1 MLWRFALRRIVDSIP
16 VLLGVTIITFALVQ
30 ATIGSY
36 VPGLEL
42 NRDLK
47 PEDIVRLR
55 HAIGLDQ
62 PWWFQYLNWLG
73 VAWIVKAAGLGS
85 LLSGYPVNT
94 GLLEGDL
101 GRSIIDG
108 TSITSNILA
117 RLGYTLELTL
127 TAICLGVLVAVPLG
141 VVGALRRGSAIDQAF
156 TVASSA
162 GIAVPAFWTG
172 LVTILL
178 FAVLFHEWNLPA
190 LPTGGAES
198 PLGGGDPFDRLV
210 HLVLPATVL
219 SFGYLAVWSRYVR
232 SGMLEV
238 LGQDYVRT
246 ARAKGMTDRRVVY
259 VHALRNAIVPLVT
272 LIGLELPGLFSGS
285 AIIEIV
291 FSWPGLGRYAL
302 SAVQSHDITVVLAL
316 TVFGSSL
323 VVLGNLLAD
332 VMYAVLDPRIRY
344 A

>member
-1 MLWRFALRRIVDSIP
+1 MLWRFALRRIADSIP

-73 VAWIVKAAGLGS
+73 VAWIVKTAGLGG
-85 LLSGYPVNT
+85 LLGGYSVNT
-94 GLLEGDL
+94 GVLEGDL

-127 TAICLGVLVAVPLG
+127 TAICIGVLVAVP
-141 VVGALRRGSAIDQAF
+141 RGSVIDQAF

-198 PLGGGDPFDRLV
+198 PLGGGDPLDRLA
-210 HLVLPATVL
+210 HLALPATVL
-219 SFGYLAVWSRYVR
+219 SFGYLAIWSRYVR

-302 SAVQSHDITVVLAL
+302 SAVQSHDITIVLAL

-323 VVLGNLLAD
+323 VVIGNLLAF
-332 VMYAVLDPRIRY
+332 VLYAVLDPRIRY

>member
-73 VAWIVKAAGLGS
+73 VAWIVKTVGLGS
-85 LLSGYPVNT
+85 LLSGLPVNT
-94 GLLEGDL
+94 GILEGDL

-108 TSITSNILA
+108 TPITANILA

-127 TAICLGVLVAVPLG
+127 TAICIGVLVAVPLG
-141 VVGALRRGSAIDQAF
+141 VVGALRRGSVIDQAF

-178 FAVLFHEWNLPA
+178 FSVLFHEWNLPA

-246 ARAKGMTDRRVVY
+246 ARAKGMSDRRVVY

-323 VVLGNLLAD
+323 VVLGNLVAD